1 MKAKLILSLFFL
13 FLMMQIPACAQRTL
27 IIESVSHQ
35 SILYD
40 EENEEINILSA
51 DENHVFF
58 GIDEAKTIF
67 TMNSSY
73 SGLSSVYKISESNFE
88 EGQKSGSF
96 FMTDAD
102 GTEFFVSLDTENMTM
117 VIAKIANEKKTAMDK
132 YVIGKIYYSG
142 ENQ

>member
-1 MKAKLILSLFFL
+1 MLKSSFFFL
-13 FLMMQIPACAQRTL
+13 FLMMLIPVSAQKTM
-27 IIESVSHQ
+27 IIESVSHE

-40 EENEEINILSA
+40 EASEGINILSS
-51 DENHVFF
+51 DKNQVFF

-67 TMNSSY
+67 TMNTLDG
-73 SGLSSVYKISESNFE
+73 GLRFVYKISESNFE

-102 GTEFFVSLDTENMTM
+102 GIEFFVSLDTDNMTM
-117 VIAKIANEKKTAMDK
+117 VIAKVANEKKTAMDK
-132 YVIGKIYYSG
+132 YIIGKIYYTG